1 MKMDHVLKDKRFS
14 HISKDPRFRR
24 MPKHE
29 RKVKIDKRFKDM
41 FSDKR
46 FKLKYSVDKRGRP
59 ANTTSNENLKKYYEL
74 SDSDDSDSDDDEE
87 EEEEESENENKHV
100 ESNTEKGKK
109 SKAKTGKAAVSVD
122 SVVKKGKKD
131 VLSKKN
137 NSKVD
142 KQTEGKSVTKIKE
155 VKGKNVKGKI
165 ITVCMNQNMEFL
177 KDVQLILHK
186 IIK

>member
-1 MKMDHVLKDKRFS
+1 MDHVLKDKRFS

-59 ANTTSNENLKKYYEL
+59 ANTTTNENLKKYYEL

-87 EEEEESENENKHV
+87 EESENENKHI

-131 VLSKKN
+131 VLIKEN
-137 NSKVD
+137 ISKVD
-142 KQTEGKSVTKIKE
+142 KQTEGKTMTKMKE
-155 VKGKNVKGKI
+155 MRGKNVKDKTG
-165 ITVCMNQNMEFL
+165 MHEAEFE
-177 KDVQLILHK
+177 LI
-186 IIK
+186 